1 MTAKRISLKTEA
13 IKICEKIE
21 EWLDDKDITIPNDER
36 DEYFDEADYFLDDE
50 DEYDDLECEEEL
62 CRLFGSDYYAIEDF
76 CIDEL
81 EKCFVKKASEHNFD
95 LKQCDPYMKS
105 GVQSIIEYL
114 QSFIEN
120 EPYTKEDLKDLGE
133 SIYETFFVLRE
144 TVATSKYKIEFET
157 DFLDMEDEYE
167 EEY

>member
-1 MTAKRISLKTEA
+1 MIKRISLKTEA
-13 IKICEKIE
+13 IYICDKIE
-21 EWLDDKDITIPNDER
+21 DWLDEKDITIQNDER
-36 DEYFDEADYFLDDE
+36 DEYYEDDE
-50 DEYDDLECEEEL
+50 EYEDEEECL
-62 CRLFGSDYYAIEDF
+62 SRLFGSDYYAMEDF

-81 EKCFVKKASEHNFD
+81 EKCFVEKASEHNFD
-95 LKQCDPYMKS
+95 LKKCDPYMKS

-120 EPYTKEDLKDLGE
+120 EPYTKEDLKDLGK

-157 DFLDMEDEYE
+157 DFLDNDYDYDEL
-167 EEY
+167 